1 MKRSLLKGSRG
12 PKGRRSGGRRRCSGG
27 GGGGVCF
34 GGVFGV
40 KGGINEREG
49 AGRGRRSAGQ
59 ERHGS
64 EAALLGAGEA
74 SEEVTMDVVLSRCS
88 GGGVGGCVCVVVV
101 EYFGLQLS
109 INISARLY
117 LHHVTAACSN
127 SRSAFPRRCVRTR
140 CSYFCSYMRAWKRVW
155 PVFALCS
162 VSPANSRDCFISFN
176 VLPPISN
183 CQRRAPRSSSSN
195 DPVRTIFISR
205 LS

>member
-1 MKRSLLKGSRG
+1 MYAQTLPLPSNRVSIVAQAPPHVKRSLLKGSRG

-88 GGGVGGCVCVVVV
+88 GGGVGG
-101 EYFGLQLS
+101 
-109 INISARLY
+109 
-117 LHHVTAACSN
+117 
-127 SRSAFPRRCVRTR
+127 
-140 CSYFCSYMRAWKRVW
+140 
-155 PVFALCS
+155 LCMCG
-162 VSPANSRDCFISFN
+162 RG
-176 VLPPISN
+176 
-183 CQRRAPRSSSSN
+183 
-195 DPVRTIFISR
+195 
-205 LS
+205 

>member
-74 SEEVTMDVVLSRCS
+74 SEEVTMDVVLSRCN

-101 EYFGLQLS
+101 ECFGLQLS
-109 INISARLY
+109 INISSGTWRPPLPA
-117 LHHVTAACSN
+117 
-127 SRSAFPRRCVRTR
+127 SRHRSMFKLPL
-140 CSYFCSYMRAWKRVW
+140 S
-155 PVFALCS
+155 
-162 VSPANSRDCFISFN
+162 
-176 VLPPISN
+176 LPPEVCEDTMFLLLLVHASVEA
-183 CQRRAPRSSSSN
+183 CLAGVRSLQRLPGQ
-195 DPVRTIFISR
+195 
-205 LS
+205 